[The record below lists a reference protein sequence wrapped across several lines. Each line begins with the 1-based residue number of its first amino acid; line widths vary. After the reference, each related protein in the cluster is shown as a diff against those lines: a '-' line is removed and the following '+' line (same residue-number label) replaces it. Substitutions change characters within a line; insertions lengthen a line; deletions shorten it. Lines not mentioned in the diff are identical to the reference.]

1 MESVL
6 IVPADVRFWQLA
18 DIPLYA
24 RQWYGLAYRPLTP
37 TLSPQERGEGEVS
50 ERGRGE
56 SHHSVMV
63 VVVVVVVMIVV
74 VVLVEV
80 EQVE

>member
-1 MESVL
+1 MT
-6 IVPADVRFWQLA
+6 
-18 DIPLYA
+18 A
-24 RQWYGLAYRPLTP
+24 RQCYGLADRPLTP

-50 ERGRGE
+50 ERGRE
-56 SHHSVMV
+56 KSHHSVMV
-63 VVVVVVVMIVV
+63 VAVVVVVMIVV